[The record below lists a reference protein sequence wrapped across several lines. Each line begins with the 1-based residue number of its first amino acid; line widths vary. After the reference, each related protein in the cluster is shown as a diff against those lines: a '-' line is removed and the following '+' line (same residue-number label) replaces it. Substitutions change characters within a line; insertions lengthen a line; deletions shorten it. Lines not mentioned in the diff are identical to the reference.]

1 MADEQFKI
9 EIISTAD
16 TAGFTAANKAVDGLN
31 SSTKEGARAH
41 EELAQATKTAEHATE
56 AAGIPHREL
65 RKILLDVG
73 NVAAPGAGRALME
86 LGMGPIGVAL
96 ALVGVFEM
104 FKKKLEADGEEA
116 EKLGEILGQPFGI
129 SGIEAVQKKW
139 DDASAAL
146 GKYSAAYTAAGHDDD
161 PEATALKRSKELID
175 TKIAALKKEVQAQAE
190 VEQAAIRANGATNKL
205 SKEEIERQV
214 ETAKGRTRQ
223 QLDNLDNL
231 KDRATGSGA
240 LQQEQR
246 ERTTNDAGLQQA
258 ARHLLDIK
266 SDTDTKF
273 AADQAELKKQ
283 RELIGLGEGG
293 ADNEKTKAFQK
304 QREDAESALADAKAR
319 PDIISGDLDDG
330 PDIDQTDA
338 NRQAVQEAQDKV
350 DSLARIAAAA
360 RQEVDRL
367 ARSEAQRSADKDL
380 ADKAAED
387 ATAESSKNAGRLKQ
401 LPGEIAQAKRVEQE
415 KGFGTVA
422 DQAGQTQVREIAA
435 AHTQSMAE
443 AVGALQAG
451 YLSGQALLK
460 ASKEAAA
467 AHSEQA
473 GLLQTMLV
481 KQRELNLAVQRQIAA
496 LTKTAGGG

>member
-16 TAGFTAANKAVDGLN
+16 TAGFTATTKAVDGLN
-31 SSTKEGARAH
+31 SSTKEGASAH
-41 EELAQATKTAEHATE
+41 EKLAQATKTAEHATE

-104 FKKKLEADGEEA
+104 FKKTLEADEEEA
-116 EKLGEILGQPFGI
+116 DKLGEILGQPFGI

-293 ADNEKTKAFQK
+293 ADNEKFKAFQK
-304 QREDAESALADAKAR
+304 QREDAESALADAKAM
-319 PDIISGDLDDG
+319 PDIVSGMGVG

-338 NRQAVQEAQDKV
+338 KRQAVQEAQDKV